1 MSTVPERKWA
11 TRSSFSRRRP
21 SAGPISWPT
30 ALPPPSP
37 RVTMITPHLT
47 SKRACQ
53 TPQGPMMLVS
63 SSGWAH
69 SPITSIFTASGAL

>member
-21 SAGPISWPT
+21 SAGPISVPT

-37 RVTMITPHLT
+37 RVTMMIPQLDAVALMPDAA
-47 SKRACQ
+47 RAR
-53 TPQGPMMLVS
+53 
-63 SSGWAH
+63 
-69 SPITSIFTASGAL
+69 